1 MLRVDANLYLIFSL
15 CAGKMDP
22 PSHEEPEY
30 IQSCKNAKFKK
41 ILRLLHY
48 IDKNVNVDGQFRDSN
63 VLEIRIIS
71 VDTNWR
77 GKGVAKTLI
86 EKTM

>member
-1 MLRVDANLYLIFSL
+1 MAVNRRGFTITLSFT
-15 CAGKMDP
+15 GKMDP
-22 PSHEEPEY
+22 PSNEEPEY
-30 IQSCKNAKFKK
+30 IRLCKNAKFKK

-48 IDKNVNVDGQFRDSN
+48 IDKSVNMDGQFRDVN
-63 VLEIRIIS
+63 VVEIRIIS

-77 GKGVAKTLI
+77 GRGIAKTLI